1 MAKIATYVNDT
12 NIVSADKWIGSDSQ
26 SNWQTKNFTAGDVAE
41 FINKKK
47 TQSQL
52 LRYSYQNEGNRAS
65 ATISFDPYGADNVPF
80 SGIQQFMLS
89 KFDEYSLEHAPPVDI
104 STLYNSPFIGSYMLV
119 TQADNMSQWAI
130 FQWDAQAQDPVETNF
145 YNITVTYKAGNGGL
159 NKNEDYFISL
169 LTYDATAASDKNFVF
184 TQNTSSAT
192 WIVTHNLNKYP
203 SVSVVDSANT
213 TVYGEVEYKSLNQV
227 VITFKAPFTGKAYF
241 N

>member
-41 FINKKK
+41 FINKKA
-47 TQSQL
+47 TESQL
-52 LRYSYQNEGNRAS
+52 LRYTYQNEGNRAS

-89 KFDEYSLEHAPPVDI
+89 KFDTYSLEANPPIDI
-104 STLYNSPFIGSYMLV
+104 STLYNSPLVNSEVLV
-119 TQADNMSQWAI
+119 TQVDNMSQWAI
-130 FQWDAQAQDPVETNF
+130 FRWDSQAKDPVETNF

-159 NKNEDYFISL
+159 IKNEDYFISL
-169 LTYDATAASDKNFVF
+169 LTYDATGASDKNFVF
-184 TQNTSSAT
+184 TQNIPAT
-192 WIVTHNLNKYP
+192 IWIVTHNLNKYP

-213 TVYGEVEYKSLNQV
+213 TVYGQVEYNSLNQV
-227 VITFKAPFTGKAYF
+227 TLTFKAAFSGKAFF

>member
-1 MAKIATYVNDT
+1 MAKIATYIHDT

-52 LRYSYQNEGNRAS
+52 LRYSYQNEFNRS
-65 ATISFDPYGADNVPF
+65 PATISFDPYGSDNVPF
-80 SGIQQFMLS
+80 NGIQSFVLS
-89 KFDEYSLEHAPPVDI
+89 KFDKYSLEHAPPVDV
-104 STLYNSPFIGSYMLV
+104 STLYNSPFIGSYILL

-130 FQWDAQAQDPVETNF
+130 YQWDQQAQDPVETNF

-169 LTYDATAASDKNFVF
+169 LTYDVVSASDKNFVYP
-184 TQNTSSAT
+184 QNTAAT
-192 WIVTHNLNKYP
+192 TWVVTHNLNKYP
-203 SVSVVDSANT
+203 SVSVVDSGNT
-213 TVYGEVEYKSLNQV
+213 TIYGEIQYNSLNQV
-227 VITFKAPFTGKAYF
+227 TIIFLTAVSGKAFF